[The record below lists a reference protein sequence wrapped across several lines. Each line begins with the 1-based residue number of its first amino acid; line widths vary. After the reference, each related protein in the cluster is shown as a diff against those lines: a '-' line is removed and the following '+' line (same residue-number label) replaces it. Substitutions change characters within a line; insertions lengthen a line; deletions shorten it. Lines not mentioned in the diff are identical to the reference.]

1 MKLPFNLP
9 LSDLG
14 SSLFDL
20 RPSIFHLPSPYF
32 APSAFRFSGHLFR
45 FSKCLLFLCLL
56 VLSAISGFAQNATD
70 NYLLCPNDLVEIRIY
85 QEPDLDSRVRIG
97 GDGSVTLPLVG
108 NVAIGGK
115 SANQAG
121 ELLREKYGER
131 FLVNPQITVTVTEF
145 SKRRFTV
152 LGQVVSPGSYSMPD
166 NEGVTLLQAIG
177 MAGGYTRIAEPSNI
191 SVKRIEN
198 GVESVVK
205 LNARRMARGGASA
218 AFKILPGDVI
228 TVPESLF

>member
-1 MKLPFNLP
+1 MKRPFRLTLSNLR
-9 LSDLG
+9 
-14 SSLFDL
+14 SSLFDVC
-20 RPSIFHLPSPYF
+20 PSIFYLPSPYF
-32 APSAFRFSGHLFR
+32 PPYAFRFSKF
-45 FSKCLLFLCLL
+45 LLFLGLL
-56 VLSAISGFAQNATD
+56 ALSAVSGFAQNATD
-70 NYLLCPNDLVEIRIY
+70 NYVLCPNDLVEIRIY

-108 NVAIGGK
+108 NVTIGGK
-115 SANQAG
+115 SANEAA
-121 ELLREKYGER
+121 ELLCEKYGQR
-131 FLVNPQITVTVTEF
+131 FLVNPQITVAVTEF

-152 LGQVVSPGSYSMPD
+152 LGQVQSPGSYSMPD

-191 SVKRIEN
+191 SVRRIEN

-205 LNARRMARGGASA
+205 LNAKRMARGGASA
-218 AFKILPGDVI
+218 AFKIFPGDVI